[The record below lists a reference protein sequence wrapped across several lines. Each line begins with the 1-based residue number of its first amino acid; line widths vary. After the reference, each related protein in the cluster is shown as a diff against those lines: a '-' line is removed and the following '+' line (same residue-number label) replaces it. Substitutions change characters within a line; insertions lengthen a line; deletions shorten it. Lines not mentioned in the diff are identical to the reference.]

1 MITEIV
7 LFGLPEGMS
16 REEAIAKYRLSIP
29 TWQANPDLIRKA
41 FLFDEN
47 SRRGGAVYHWK
58 SLEAAKLGHGPVF
71 QKRIQATFGSH
82 PEFQYFET
90 PIVLDNTTK
99 QVVDEA
105 A

>member
-7 LFGLPEGMS
+7 LFRLPDGMD

-29 TWQANPDLIRKA
+29 TWQANRNLIRKA
-41 FLFDEN
+41 FLFDETT
-47 SRRGGAVYHWK
+47 RRGGGIYHWK
-58 SLEAAKLGHGPVF
+58 NIEAAKLGHGSEF
-71 QKRIQATFGSH
+71 KKRIQATFGSE

-99 QVVDEA
+99 QVIDEA

>member
-7 LFGLPEGMS
+7 LFRIPDGMT

-29 TWQANPDLIRKA
+29 TWQANTDLIRKA
-41 FLFDEN
+41 FLFDEK
-47 SRRGGAVYHWK
+47 SRRGGGVYHWK
-58 SLEAAKLGHGPVF
+58 SIEAAKLGHGAEF
-71 QKRIQATFGSH
+71 QKRIQATFGSQ
-82 PEFQYFET
+82 PEFQFFET

>member
-7 LFGLPEGMS
+7 LFRLPDGMS
-16 REEAIAKYRLSIP
+16 REDAIAKYRLSIP

-41 FLFDEN
+41 FLFDEH
-47 SRRGGAVYHWK
+47 SRRGGGVYHWK
-58 SLEAAKLGHGPVF
+58 SMDAAKLGHGSEF
-71 QKRIQATFGSH
+71 QKRIEATFGSK
-82 PEFQYFET
+82 PEFQYFDT
-90 PIVLDNTTK
+90 PIILDNTTK

>member
-7 LFGLPEGMS
+7 LFHLPDGMS
-16 REEAIAKYRLSIP
+16 REDAIAKYRLSIP
-29 TWQANPDLIRKA
+29 IWQANPDLIRKA
-41 FLFDEN
+41 FLFDES
-47 SRRGGAVYHWK
+47 SRRGGGVYHWK
-58 SLEAAKLGHGPVF
+58 TIEAAKQGHGPEF
-71 QKRIQATFGSH
+71 QKRIQATFGSR

-99 QVVDEA
+99 QIVDDA